1 MATATIHDIRI
12 ARKPQ
17 SVTHYAYYGDLYG
30 TAELVNGS
38 GYLFRKDGERKATLV
53 SYKDPALVLLGRC
66 DLADAQ
72 RATDNAAGGLAALV
86 CGYGKGR

>member
-1 MATATIHDIRI
+1 MGTITDLLTY
-12 ARKPQ
+12 RKPQ
-17 SVTHYAYYGDLYG
+17 SVTHYAYYGNVYG

-38 GYLFRKDGERKATLV
+38 GYLFRAEGERKATLV
-53 SYKDPALVLLGRC
+53 SYKDSELVFLGRV

-72 RATDNAAGGLAALV
+72 RAADDAAGGLAALV

>member
-1 MATATIHDIRI
+1 MAATVTDLSTY
-12 ARKPQ
+12 RKPQ
-17 SVTHYAYYGDLYG
+17 GLTHYAYYGDREG
-30 TAELVNGS
+30 TAELVNGTS
-38 GYLFRKDGERKATLV
+38 YLFREAGQRKATLV

-72 RATDNAAGGLAALV
+72 RAADEAAGGLAALV

>member
-1 MATATIHDIRI
+1 MASVIDLSTY
-12 ARKPQ
+12 RKPQ
-17 SVTHYAYYGDLYG
+17 HITHYAYYGELYG

-38 GYLFRKDGERKATLV
+38 GYLFRQDGERKATLV
-53 SYKDPALVLLGRC
+53 SYKNPELTLLGRC

-72 RATDNAAGGLAALV
+72 RAEDEAAGGLAALV

>member
-17 SVTHYAYYGDLYG
+17 GITHYAYYGDLYG
-30 TAELVNGS
+30 TAELLNGS
-38 GYLFRKDGERKATLV
+38 GYLFRNEGERKATLV
-53 SYKDPALVLLGRC
+53 SYKDPELVLLGRC

-72 RATDNAAGGLAALV
+72 RADEDAAGGLAALV